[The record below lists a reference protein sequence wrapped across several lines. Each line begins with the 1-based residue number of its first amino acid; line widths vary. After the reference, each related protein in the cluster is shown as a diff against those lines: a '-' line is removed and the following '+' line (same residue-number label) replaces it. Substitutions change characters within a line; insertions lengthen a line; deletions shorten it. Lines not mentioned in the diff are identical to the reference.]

1 MANQP
6 NTIKAAITQIILIK
20 YYSNF
25 LMNWI
30 TIVITFALV
39 NIQIVIVAI
48 VKVFIK
54 ELITII
60 A

>member
-1 MANQP
+1 
-6 NTIKAAITQIILIK
+6 
-20 YYSNF
+20 
-25 LMNWI
+25 MNWI

-54 ELITII
+54 ELIAIS